1 MGHTCVHDESSR
13 VRAREEFCGRAL
25 ATPLTR
31 SQRRQRC
38 RRRKRRR
45 LEMHHPGGALF
56 QTGLCGRPC
65 RQIRSSPLR
74 RRNRCRPNLCRSG
87 CLPRLVLSRFQN
99 PPELMGYLG
108 LVRAEFDWQQGQVR
122 RHHQS
127 RQWRARRILV
137 VGALALSIS
146 AAREPR
152 EAISGPPTEAAFGM
166 TRARG
171 GAERSRT
178 APPH

>member
-65 RQIRSSPLR
+65 RQIRSLPLR

-108 LVRAEFDWQQGQVR
+108 LVRAEFDWQQV
-122 RHHQS
+122 S
-127 RQWRARRILV
+127 
-137 VGALALSIS
+137 
-146 AAREPR
+146 
-152 EAISGPPTEAAFGM
+152 EAASPKPVMAGA
-166 TRARG
+166 TYSCGRRLGAIDIRRA
-171 GAERSRT
+171 
-178 APPH
+178 